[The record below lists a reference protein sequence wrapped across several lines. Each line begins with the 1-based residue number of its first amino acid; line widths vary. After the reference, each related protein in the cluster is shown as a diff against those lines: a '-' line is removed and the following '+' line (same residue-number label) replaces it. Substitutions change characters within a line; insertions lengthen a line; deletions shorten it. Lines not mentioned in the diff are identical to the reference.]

1 MLLSFHRN
9 ERQFIRSHRASP
21 ALDRHQHLPAPP
33 FILIMET
40 KSLAL
45 ADILRALRE
54 DIQAENT
61 LIASRVTWYVT
72 SQSFLLTAYAASWST
87 GFLWQSFFHHVMPIA
102 AIVLSV
108 VILASIYAATWAQ
121 DVYLRE
127 QEALVSR
134 INSEFQLSDAEKMA
148 LQVYERTMVVNR
160 ANGAGKIVGGRIH
173 ALVRITPLV
182 LPVGFSALW
191 LYALIFAPA
200 ASS

>member
-1 MLLSFHRN
+1 M
-9 ERQFIRSHRASP
+9 
-21 ALDRHQHLPAPP
+21 P
-33 FILIMET
+33 FISTMET

-72 SQSFLLTAYAASWST
+72 SQSFLLTAYAASWNT

-108 VILASIYAATWAQ
+108 MILASIYAATWAQ

-134 INSEFQLSDAEKMA
+134 INAEFNFRMPKRWRFRSMSEPWLSIGPMGSARSLAD
-148 LQVYERTMVVNR
+148 VF
-160 ANGAGKIVGGRIH
+160 
-173 ALVRITPLV
+173 TPSFGSRRSYFRWDSRLC
-182 LPVGFSALW
+182 GSMR
-191 LYALIFAPA
+191 
-200 ASS
+200 